1 MKGTV
6 RAAVLTGDQDY
17 PSLLAVSVYDS
28 KPVYFLTMVAEKIF
42 WKVMKRSVYDKDRCR
57 MKQIEYLR
65 LNVNDDYNTGM
76 NGADIADQL
85 RGSYRFD
92 KWLRNY
98 KWWHSLF
105 WWGFQTLMINS
116 YKCYSIYHVNLGLE
130 PMNHY
135 EFQKM
140 IAHVWMDP
148 DYYQRDEKKSQ
159 DLERM
164 MKPIQAVQQYQQ

>member
-1 MKGTV
+1 MQQELQNKNEQDKVKGTV
-6 RAAVLTGDQDY
+6 RAAVLTGDPDC
-17 PSLLAVSVYDS
+17 PTLLAVSVYDS

-98 KWWHSLF
+98 KWWRSLF
-105 WWGFQTLMINS
+105 W
-116 YKCYSIYHVNLGLE
+116 
-130 PMNHY
+130 
-135 EFQKM
+135 
-140 IAHVWMDP
+140 
-148 DYYQRDEKKSQ
+148 
-159 DLERM
+159 
-164 MKPIQAVQQYQQ
+164 